1 MNAIP
6 LVRSVAPAP
15 GIFEIR
21 LGIPERLNAIDEE
34 VLAQLNAVLDEAEAD
49 PTVRVLLI
57 GGDGRAFCAGANYK
71 KHVKDERTM
80 YQKRQYVDMI
90 FDTYRRIHRFDKPV
104 VAAVQGIAA
113 GAGAELAVNCD
124 FIVMAD
130 DSEIWFPEIGV
141 ATFIGCGVTVLLPRL
156 VGLGRA
162 REMLLLGERVN
173 ARDAV
178 AMGLATRSFPADG
191 LRAGALDFVERLAV
205 RAPVPLSLAKRQ
217 LNAGITRDYDTA
229 LVAER
234 EAVLACMMTEDWKE
248 GVRAFAEK
256 RKPVYT
262 GR

>member
-49 PTVRVLLI
+49 PTVRALLI

-90 FDTYRRIHRFDKPV
+90 FATYRRIYTFDKPV

-124 FIVMAD
+124 FLLMEEA
-130 DSEIWFPEIGV
+130 SEIWFPEIGV
-141 ATFIGCGVTVLLPRL
+141 ATFMGCGVTVLLPRI
-156 VGLGRA
+156 VGLARA
-162 REMLLLGERVN
+162 RQMLLLGERVK
-173 ARDAV
+173 AVDAV
-178 AMGLATRSFPADG
+178 AMGLA
-191 LRAGALDFVERLAV
+191 LRALPSSEFRSGTIAFAQQLAA
-205 RAPVPLSLAKRQ
+205 RAPVPLRLGKQQ
-217 LNAGITRDYDTA
+217 LNAGIVRDYDTA

-248 GVRAFAEK
+248 GVRSFAEK
-256 RKPVYT
+256 RPPVYR

>member
-1 MNAIP
+1 MSTDS
-6 LVRSVAPAP
+6 LVNHARPAQ
-15 GIFEIR
+15 GVFEIR
-21 LGIPERLNAIDEE
+21 LNCPERLNAIDED
-34 VLAQLNAVLDEAEAD
+34 VLGELNRALDEAERDAE
-49 PTVRVLLI
+49 VRAVLI
-57 GGDGRAFCAGANYK
+57 GGEGRAFCAGANYK

-124 FIVMAD
+124 FILMAD
-130 DSEIWFPEIGV
+130 DSELWFPEIGV

-156 VGLGRA
+156 IGLARA